1 MSKLD
6 NMSVK
11 RNKTPDSNN
20 RNIEIRNHFERANS
34 NRNPNNISLNDAR
47 YLSNYGYDN
56 LNEVYKNRS

>member
-34 NRNPNNISLNDAR
+34 NRNPNNMSLNNPR
-47 YLSNYGYDN
+47 Y
-56 LNEVYKNRS
+56 